1 MPATKGAAWHPTAHS
16 CATSDTNESL
26 HPEVELQHVANQST
40 KQSIS
45 KNETTT
51 AGMPQRKQTSSN
63 PCIRGIKHDFQ

>member
-1 MPATKGAAWHPTAHS
+1 MPATKGAAWYPTAHA
-16 CATSDTNESL
+16 CTTSDTNESL

-51 AGMPQRKQTSSN
+51 AGMPQRTQTSSN
-63 PCIRGIKHDFQ
+63 ACIRGIKHDFQ